1 MKIIIL
7 IILLV
12 ISGIININTQ
22 KPVIAIDK
30 QQSAVNLNN
39 NFINVFDLGQKRLI
53 SSLLWITT
61 LIESDI
67 EHYGG
72 KDLKSWLY
80 LRFNTI
86 AYIDPLFLMNYQFG
100 GLYLSIVK
108 DDLIGAEDIFLKG
121 LKQYPNDYKLNYNL
135 GFLYAIEQSYYKKA
149 IPYLEKVKDDPRAPR
164 FLESL
169 IIKVK
174 HEVTNNRELSLKLLE
189 DLYKKTEAQ
198 AIKDKIFVEMY
209 QLKALIDL
217 ECLNGPRKN
226 CDKYDL
232 NQQPYLKNENGNYF
246 SQTPIN
252 DKFGINKK

>member
-1 MKIIIL
+1 MKTIIL
-7 IILLV
+7 IILIA

-39 NFINVFDLGQKRLI
+39 NFISVFDLGQKRLI

-174 HEVTNNRELSLKLLE
+174 HEVTNNKELSFKLLE

-198 AIKDKIFVEMY
+198 AIKDKVFVEMY

-217 ECLNGPRKN
+217 ECLNSQKRN
-226 CDKYDL
+226 CDEYDL
-232 NQQPYLKNENGNYF
+232 NQQPYLKDKSGIYF

-252 DKFGINKK
+252 NNFGVNKK